1 MVYIIIGTIA
11 ILISFIAS
19 IIQYKKAEP
28 LWLRLFPWYLG
39 FTMTIQLG
47 GYLYSH
53 FLHKSN
59 YFIFNIQQIADF
71 VFWVYI
77 FLKVYKTKSIKV
89 VFSALTAF
97 AIIFAVYDITLGE
110 GFYNFNSKTI
120 TIISIVLIIFS
131 LLYFAELFMNNN
143 RINYFT
149 IPTFWICTG
158 LFFYNLGSIIYLGLF
173 NYITSHKLDEDGKI
187 YGVIMV
193 TLNILMYALFTI
205 GFFCRT
211 IWKKMSY

>member
-19 IIQYKKAEP
+19 IVQYKKAEP

-53 FLHKSN
+53 FLLKSN

-71 VFWVYI
+71 VFWVYVFSKI
-77 FLKVYKTKSIKV
+77 YKTKGVKV
-89 VFSALTAF
+89 VLSGLAAF
-97 AIIFAVYDITLGE
+97 AIFFSAYNIFAGE
-110 GFYNFNSKTI
+110 GFYNFNSKTN
-120 TIISIVLIIFS
+120 TIISIILLIFS

-158 LFFYNLGSIIYLGLF
+158 LFFFNLGSIIYLGLF